1 MEMELDVITPLF
13 YVSIRPKTNRD
24 KAFGR
29 FLCVRSGQVLD
40 AYKNAN
46 HPITIGFRTLGRIER
61 GDKA

>member
-13 YVSIRPKTNRD
+13 YVSIRPKSNRD

-29 FLCVRSGQVLD
+29 FLCVRAGQVMD
-40 AYKNAN
+40 GYQNAK
-46 HPITIGFRTLGRIER
+46 HLVTIGLRTLGRIER